1 MAETQNLDGE
11 IGNRVRAAAKAAGIT
26 HEALAL
32 EAGIKLRTF
41 GYLVAG
47 KAHWRLVDV
56 VSIADV
62 LGVDDAELT
71 FGRTVVTR

>member
-47 KAHWRLVDV
+47 KAHWKMIDV
-56 VSIADV
+56 VSVADA
-62 LGVDDAELT
+62 LGVDDAELA
-71 FGRTVVTR
+71 FGLTDVA